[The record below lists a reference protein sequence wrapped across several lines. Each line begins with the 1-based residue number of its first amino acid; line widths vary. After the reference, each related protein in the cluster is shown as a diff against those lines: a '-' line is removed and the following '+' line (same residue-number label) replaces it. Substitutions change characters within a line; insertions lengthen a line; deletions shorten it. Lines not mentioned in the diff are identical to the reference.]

1 MLNVYAVDGKVKLE
15 DVLEVAKS
23 LGGFEALSDTGD
35 GHCCFGGSW
44 YNEET
49 KFWYDLTITFEGEV
63 YEKFSYGDEPNV
75 ENDYKGLT
83 VEDVITLAD
92 KFDNGYSKY
101 LTIYNG
107 EIYQHLISSDVAND
121 KGECVPYIEV
131 DGKIILV

>member
-23 LGGFEALSDTGD
+23 LGGFESLSETGD
-35 GHCCFGGSW
+35 SHGCFGGSW
-44 YNEET
+44 YNSET

-63 YEKFSYGDEPNV
+63 YEKFSYGDGE
-75 ENDYKGLT
+75 ETSNDYAGLT
-83 VEDVITLAD
+83 AVDVIKLAD
-92 KFDNGYSKY
+92 MFDDGYSEH
-101 LTIYNG
+101 LTVYNG